1 MTMVASCVSTVEGKS
16 ANQLMTWAAVCASDS
31 TPRVMPPRYT
41 ANTMTTAAI
50 NSDRPA
56 RVRSPKSRVRRGAM
70 SSMYGPESLLSSV
83 AGLSGPLTAKLAD
96 RPSPE
101 AIGRSVVEEVALSGR
116 SSVVDCSCSVVMK
129 WLPDACPCSVQF
141 AVWFVT
147 QRSSVVDA
155 MGSRDSRDSRD
166 SHRAYLSG
174 RKRRAG
180 WPHRCRW
187 RGSEPSSERRFPGR
201 RTAGR

>member
-1 MTMVASCVSTVEGKS
+1 MTVVASCVSTVEGKAAS
-16 ANQLMTWAAVCASDS
+16 QLMAWAAVCASDS

-101 AIGRSVVEEVALSGR
+101 AIGRSVVKEVALSGR

-155 MGSRDSRDSRD
+155 MGSRDS
-166 SHRAYLSG
+166 HRTYFSG

>member
-1 MTMVASCVSTVEGKS
+1 MITMTMVASCVSTVEGKAAS
-16 ANQLMTWAAVCASDS
+16 QLMAWAAVCASDS

-101 AIGRSVVEEVALSGR
+101 AIGRSVVEEVALFGR
-116 SSVVDCSCSVVMK
+116 SSVVD
-129 WLPDACPCSVQF
+129 
-141 AVWFVT
+141 
-147 QRSSVVDA
+147 
-155 MGSRDSRDSRD
+155 
-166 SHRAYLSG
+166 
-174 RKRRAG
+174 
-180 WPHRCRW
+180 
-187 RGSEPSSERRFPGR
+187 
-201 RTAGR
+201 

>member
-1 MTMVASCVSTVEGKS
+1 
-16 ANQLMTWAAVCASDS
+16 
-31 TPRVMPPRYT
+31 MPPRYT

-155 MGSRDSRDSRD
+155 MGSRDS
-166 SHRAYLSG
+166 HRTYFSG